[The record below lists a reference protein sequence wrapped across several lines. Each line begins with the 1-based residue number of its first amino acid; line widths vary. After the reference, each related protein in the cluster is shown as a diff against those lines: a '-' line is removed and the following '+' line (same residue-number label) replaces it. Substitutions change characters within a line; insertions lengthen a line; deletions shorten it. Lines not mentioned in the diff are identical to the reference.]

1 MHEEITMALL
11 SIKNSVM
18 INVFVFVMML
28 IVDYLNVLTKGRMSS
43 GLKEK
48 RFFEGSKS
56 TSLYHNYY

>member
-1 MHEEITMALL
+1 
-11 SIKNSVM
+11 M